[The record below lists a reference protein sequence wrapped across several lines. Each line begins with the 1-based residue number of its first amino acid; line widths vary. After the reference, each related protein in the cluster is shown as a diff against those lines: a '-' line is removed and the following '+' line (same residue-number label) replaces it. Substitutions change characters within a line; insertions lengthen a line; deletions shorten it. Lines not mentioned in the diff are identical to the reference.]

1 MRIFYLDIY
10 CDLFQNQVM
19 KYKKLCNFAEIKSGY
34 AFRGAVVDDANG
46 DLPVVLPRNIVS
58 KNFADCVNVKSAAL
72 ATARRIPKNSVLV
85 TNRGTFAACVFD
97 GGFEAITTSGVFV
110 VTLRSDVVVTPEF
123 LALYINSEIG
133 QRQILSKQETMTV
146 PALTVR
152 QLSELE
158 IPLIP
163 KNKQVLLSGLYG
175 VYCRRLA
182 LIAELQKTNTSFIN
196 QILKGAING

>member
-1 MRIFYLDIY
+1 MKFKKI
-10 CDLFQNQVM
+10 CD
-19 KYKKLCNFAEIKSGY
+19 FAEIKSGY

-72 ATARRIPKNSVLV
+72 ATARRISKNSVLV

-97 GGFEAITTSGVFV
+97 GDFEAITTSGVFV
-110 VTLRSDVVVTPEF
+110 VILRSDAVVTPEF

-133 QRQILSKQETMTV
+133 QRQILAKQETMTV

-152 QLSELE
+152 RLSELE
-158 IPLIP
+158 IPLIS
-163 KNKQVLLSGLYG
+163 KNKQVLLSGLYD
-175 VYCRRLA
+175 VYCRRVT
-182 LIAELQKTNTSFIN
+182 LIAELQQTNTNFIN
-196 QILKGAING
+196 QIIKGAING

>member
-1 MRIFYLDIY
+1 
-10 CDLFQNQVM
+10 M
-19 KYKKLCNFAEIKSGY
+19 KYEKLCDFAEIKSGY
-34 AFRGAVVDDANG
+34 AFRGAIVDDANG

-58 KNFADCVNVKSAAL
+58 RNFADCVKVKSAAL
-72 ATARRIPKNSVLV
+72 ATARRVPKNSVLV

-97 GGFEAITTSGVFV
+97 GDSEAITTSGVFV
-110 VTLRSDVVVTPEF
+110 VTLRSDAVVTPEF

-133 QRQILSKQETMTV
+133 QRQILAKQETMTV

-152 QLSELE
+152 QLSELD

-163 KNKQVLLSGLYG
+163 KNKQVLLSGLYD
-175 VYCRRLA
+175 VYCRRVA